1 MSFSDLFGTGE
12 HTRNLGHFASIVTLA
27 SVDGEIN
34 AEEEKV
40 LKRLARKL
48 DINEEDYTKILKN
61 PSGFPMSPPNSTAKR
76 LERLYD
82 LLTVIYADHEMDDQ
96 EAFLLKRFAIGLG
109 FSTEDSDRIIK
120 RSNQILGGRLPFDD
134 YIYLLNR
141 K

>member
-12 HTRNLGHFASIVTLA
+12 HSRNLGHFASIVTLA

-34 AEEEKV
+34 PEEEKV

-48 DINEEDYTKILKN
+48 DINEEDYAKIIKN
-61 PSGFPMSPPNSTAKR
+61 ASGFPINPPNTTEKR
-76 LERLYD
+76 LER
-82 LLTVIYADHEMDDQ
+82 
-96 EAFLLKRFAIGLG
+96 
-109 FSTEDSDRIIK
+109 SDKIIK
-120 RSNQILGGRLPFDD
+120 RSNQILGSLSFDD